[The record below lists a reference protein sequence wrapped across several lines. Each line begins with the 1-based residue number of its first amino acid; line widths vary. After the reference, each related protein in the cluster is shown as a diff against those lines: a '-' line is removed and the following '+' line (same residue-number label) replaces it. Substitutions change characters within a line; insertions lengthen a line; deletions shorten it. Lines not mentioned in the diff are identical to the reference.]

1 MREITGPASRSSPS
15 RDSPLP
21 EQLLHHGLCVAD
33 AVYFPLWTPLLI
45 AAKATGARVMTGRDL
60 AIYQAAEAFELFTGL
75 APSTA
80 EMRKAFDRVMSEARA
95 GQRGDP
101 HLMELSIK
109 GEFRHSSRDR
119 AGGGRS
125 QLALCPRS

>member
-1 MREITGPASRSSPS
+1 
-15 RDSPLP
+15 
-21 EQLLHHGLCVAD
+21 
-33 AVYFPLWTPLLI
+33 LI